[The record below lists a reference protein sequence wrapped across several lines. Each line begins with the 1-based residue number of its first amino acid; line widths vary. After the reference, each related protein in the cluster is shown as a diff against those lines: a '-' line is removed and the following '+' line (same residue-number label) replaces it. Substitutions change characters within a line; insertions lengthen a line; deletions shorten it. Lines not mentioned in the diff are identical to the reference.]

1 MKIKGRFLFF
11 IIVLVL
17 IGLVAFRVVS
27 NLNQT
32 KEENLPADGITQ
44 ERVIPVQTTRV
55 KEGDMKS
62 FLTVTGLVEPAETVK
77 INAKVMG
84 QVKEVL
90 VSEGEEVQ
98 KGDTL
103 IRLDDEQISLQ
114 VAQANATLDS
124 AKASLDKVR
133 AGARPQEIKQA
144 EAAMQQ
150 AKINLDSAEESFQRM
165 EKLFSEGAVS
175 EQQYDQA
182 KGQFEIAQA
191 QHQSAKERYE
201 LIKEGAS
208 EEDIKVTQA
217 QVRQAQSALE
227 IAEAQLD
234 NTIIRAPI
242 GGKVT
247 AILAKTGE
255 MISSAVPI
263 LTILDVSELY
273 VKSGISEK
281 DIASVKV
288 GQEVE
293 ILIDAFPQIQFR
305 GEIATKG
312 VAVDPQSKTLEIRIK
327 IIDPETEI
335 PPGVFARANILIEKK
350 AYTLIIPDTALT
362 RKKDGLFV
370 FVVNGETVEK
380 RTVTTGITRNKQVEI
395 LQGLQKDE
403 EIVILG
409 NITLEDDD
417 RVTVSNRGE
426 TD

>member
-11 IIVLVL
+11 IIVLLL

-27 NLNQT
+27 NLNET
-32 KEENLPADGITQ
+32 KEEDLPANGITQ
-44 ERVIPVQTTRV
+44 ERVIPVQITQV
-55 KEGDMKS
+55 KQGDMKS

-77 INAKVMG
+77 VNAKVVG

-98 KGDTL
+98 KGDIL

-124 AKASLDKVR
+124 AKASLEKVR

-217 QVRQAQSALE
+217 QVRQAQSALN
-227 IAEAQLD
+227 IVKAQLD

-281 DIASVKV
+281 DIASVRIS
-288 GQEVE
+288 QEVE
-293 ILIDAFPQIQFR
+293 ILIDAFPRNQFK
-305 GEIATKG
+305 GEVVTKG
-312 VAVDPQSKTLEIRIK
+312 AAVDPQSKTLEIRIK

-350 AYTLIIPDTALT
+350 ANTLIIPDTALT

-370 FVVNGETVEK
+370 FVVNGEMVEK

-409 NITLEDDD
+409 NITLEDGD
-417 RVTVSNRGE
+417 RVTVNNRGE

>member
-11 IIVLVL
+11 IIVLLL

-27 NLNQT
+27 NLNET
-32 KEENLPADGITQ
+32 KEEDLPANGITQ
-44 ERVIPVQTTRV
+44 ERVIPVQTTQV
-55 KEGDMKS
+55 KQGDMKS
-62 FLTVTGLVEPAETVK
+62 FLTVTGLVEPVETVK
-77 INAKVMG
+77 VNAKVVG

-90 VSEGEEVQ
+90 VSEGDEVQ
-98 KGDTL
+98 KGDIL

-124 AKASLDKVR
+124 AKASLEKVR

-217 QVRQAQSALE
+217 QVRQAQSALN
-227 IAEAQLD
+227 IVKAQLD

-247 AILAKTGE
+247 AILAKIGE

-281 DIASVKV
+281 DIASVRIS
-288 GQEVE
+288 QEVE
-293 ILIDAFPQIQFR
+293 ILIDAFPRNQFK
-305 GEIATKG
+305 GEVVTKG
-312 VAVDPQSKTLEIRIK
+312 AAVDPQSKTLEIRIK

-350 AYTLIIPDTALT
+350 ANTLIIPDTALT

-370 FVVNGETVEK
+370 FVVNGEMVEK

-409 NITLEDDD
+409 NITLEDGD
-417 RVTVSNRGE
+417 RIIVNNRGK

>member
-11 IIVLVL
+11 IIVLLL

-27 NLNQT
+27 NLNET
-32 KEENLPADGITQ
+32 KEEDLPANGITQ
-44 ERVIPVQTTRV
+44 ERVIPVQTTQV
-55 KEGDMKS
+55 KQGDMKS
-62 FLTVTGLVEPAETVK
+62 FLTVTGLVEPVETVK
-77 INAKVMG
+77 VNAKVVG

-90 VSEGEEVQ
+90 VSEGDEVQ
-98 KGDTL
+98 KGDIL

-124 AKASLDKVR
+124 AKASLEKVR

-217 QVRQAQSALE
+217 QVRQAQSALN
-227 IAEAQLD
+227 IVKAQLD

-281 DIASVKV
+281 DIASVRIS
-288 GQEVE
+288 QEVE
-293 ILIDAFPQIQFR
+293 ILIDAFPRNQFK
-305 GEIATKG
+305 GEVVTKG
-312 VAVDPQSKTLEIRIK
+312 AAVDPQSKTLEIRIK

-350 AYTLIIPDTALT
+350 ANTLIIPDTALT

-370 FVVNGETVEK
+370 FVVNGEMVEK

-409 NITLEDDD
+409 NITLEDGD
-417 RVTVSNRGE
+417 RIIVNNRGK

>member
-11 IIVLVL
+11 IIVLLL

-27 NLNQT
+27 NLNET
-32 KEENLPADGITQ
+32 KEEDLPANGITQ
-44 ERVIPVQTTRV
+44 ERVIPVQTTQV
-55 KEGDMKS
+55 KQGDMKS
-62 FLTVTGLVEPAETVK
+62 FLTVTGLVEPVETVK
-77 INAKVMG
+77 VNAKVVG

-90 VSEGEEVQ
+90 VSEGDEVQ
-98 KGDTL
+98 KGDIL

-124 AKASLDKVR
+124 AKASLEKVR

-217 QVRQAQSALE
+217 QVRQAQSALN
-227 IAEAQLD
+227 IVKAQLD

-247 AILAKTGE
+247 AILAKIGE

-281 DIASVKV
+281 DIASVRIS
-288 GQEVE
+288 QEVE
-293 ILIDAFPQIQFR
+293 ILIDAFPRNQFK
-305 GEIATKG
+305 GEVVTKG
-312 VAVDPQSKTLEIRIK
+312 AAVDPQSKTLEIRIK

-350 AYTLIIPDTALT
+350 ANTLIIPDTALT

-370 FVVNGETVEK
+370 FVVNGEMVEK
-380 RTVTTGITRNKQVEI
+380 RTVTSGITRNKQVEI

-409 NITLEDDD
+409 NITLEDGD
-417 RVTVSNRGE
+417 RIIVNNRGK